1 MTSPVPTLGHRRCL
15 DEAFRILQEKSA
27 AAVAVVDTTGRLVGR
42 VTPET
47 VGEMLMLHEAMP
59 KGVNFGPWNRPAPN
73 P

>member
-27 AAVAVVDTTGRLVGR
+27 PAIAVVDGAGRLVGL

-59 KGVNFGPWNRPAPN
+59 KGVSFGPWSRSVGR
-73 P
+73 

>member
-1 MTSPVPTLGHRRCL
+1 VMTSPVPMLGHRRCL

-27 AAVAVVDTTGRLVGR
+27 RAIAVIDAAGRLVGL

-59 KGVNFGPWNRPAPN
+59 KGASFGPWGRPAA
-73 P
+73 